1 MLAIPYPYSDFRI
14 SSHTTLSL
22 LLTQPVDLRR
32 CMASAV
38 GLTRRNRTTD
48 RILHTLERSSCQIV
62 WKRASGGELFS
73 GWFDGTSVGASAVV
87 VFGTGMDFG

>member
-38 GLTRRNRTTD
+38 GTN
-48 RILHTLERSSCQIV
+48 
-62 WKRASGGELFS
+62 
-73 GWFDGTSVGASAVV
+73 TS
-87 VFGTGMDFG
+87 